1 MPNSTT
7 SSLRFSRPRGE
18 TNEKKRFSEGF
29 FRFNQHIYIE
39 LTLIFLLGFFS
50 VSQKNRPIILTRCL
64 FLQFFIFS
72 AFANSGSGL
81 AENII
86 LSSSNKLTINSHTIL
101 FARLL
106 LPLRSREGSDRSL
119 WNIKVN
125 FNCIESLPHS
135 VKNMQAF
142 SILSLVEI
150 WISLAYYYLCKLF
163 AYIFK

>member
-1 MPNSTT
+1 MPNSTA
-7 SSLRFSRPRGE
+7 SSLRFSRPRDG

-29 FRFNQHIYIE
+29 FLLNQHIYIE
-39 LTLIFLLGFFS
+39 LTLIFSVRIFLRLAKKAPHYSDAMSFS
-50 VSQKNRPIILTRCL
+50 SV
-64 FLQFFIFS
+64 FIFS

-81 AENII
+81 AGNII
-86 LSSSNKLTINSHTIL
+86 LSSSNKLTLNSHSIL

-125 FNCIESLPHS
+125 FNCIESPPHS

-150 WISLAYYYLCKLF
+150 WISLAYY
-163 AYIFK
+163 